1 MLVKECKCVSAPK
14 IAQISKKNNNRQF
27 SITYW
32 RVVVD
37 NYPSGVYFRHFQWV
51 DISKT
56 VYREGSIAK
65 CALINGEYQI
75 LEI

>member
-1 MLVKECKCVSAPK
+1 MLVKDCKCVSAPK

-32 RVVVD
+32 RVVDD

-51 DISKT
+51 DTAKT
-56 VYREGSIAK
+56 VYREGSNSK

>member
-1 MLVKECKCVSAPK
+1 MIVKDCKCVSAPK
-14 IAQISKKNNNRQF
+14 NPQISKKNNNRQF

-32 RVVVD
+32 RAVDD
-37 NYPSGVYFRHFQWV
+37 NYPAGVYFRQFQWI
-51 DISKT
+51 DTAKS

-65 CALINGEYQI
+65 CAMVNGEYQI

>member
-1 MLVKECKCVSAPK
+1 MVVRDCKCVSVPK
-14 IAQISKKNNNRQF
+14 TAQISKKNNNRQF

-32 RVVVD
+32 RVVDD
-37 NYPSGVYFRHFQWV
+37 NYPSGVFFRHFQWL
-51 DISKT
+51 DSAKT
-56 VYREGSIAK
+56 VYREGVSAK

>member
-1 MLVKECKCVSAPK
+1 MIVKECKCVSAPK
-14 IAQISKKNNNRQF
+14 TAQISKKNNNRQF

-32 RVVVD
+32 RVADD
-37 NYPSGVYFRHFQWV
+37 NYPAGAYFRYFQWV
-51 DISKT
+51 DTAKT
-56 VYREGSIAK
+56 VYREGVIAK

>member
-1 MLVKECKCVSAPK
+1 MIVKDCKCVSALINP
-14 IAQISKKNNNRQF
+14 QISKKNNNRRF

-32 RVVVD
+32 RVVD
-37 NYPSGVYFRHFQWV
+37 DYYSGGIYFRHFQWV
-51 DISKT
+51 DTAKT
-56 VYREGSIAK
+56 VYREGVNAK

>member
-1 MLVKECKCVSAPK
+1 MIVKDCKCVSAPK
-14 IAQISKKNNNRQF
+14 IVQISKKNNNRQF

-32 RVVVD
+32 RVVD
-37 NYPSGVYFRHFQWV
+37 ENYPSGVYFRHFQWV
-51 DISKT
+51 DTAKT
-56 VYREGSIAK
+56 VYREGVSAK

>member
-1 MLVKECKCVSAPK
+1 MIVRDCKCVSAPK
-14 IAQISKKNNNRQF
+14 NAQISKKNNNRAF
-27 SITYW
+27 SISYW
-32 RVVVD
+32 RVIDD

-51 DISKT
+51 DTAKT
-56 VYREGSIAK
+56 VFREGSIAK